1 MNFKFLDEKDSRGI
15 INNLFSISFVKE
27 DLPFKTIIIPIGL
40 PSIVYIFS
48 NNQTVIFNK
57 EIIPLK
63 GLTISAQFSTTYD
76 YHVNDE
82 SLNIG
87 INLHPT
93 ALYKILQID
102 ISTLTNKFV
111 PLKEIDKALF
121 KKMNPFF
128 LNYKKDPTTFITDI
142 IDFIENLELIE
153 DKDVIHIDKAIA
165 YIDKNE
171 GMVNVLD
178 LLKILPYSQKT
189 LETKFKKI
197 IGVTPGKFI
206 KLSRFTKLMRKYEDK
221 KLSLKE
227 LIHKYNYYD
236 HSHFIKDFKLF
247 MSESPKSYFK
257 NEYPLIKLYSKDL

>member
-1 MNFKFLDEKDSRGI
+1 MTFKFINEKDSRGI
-15 INNLFSISFVKE
+15 INNMFSISFVNE
-27 DLPFKTIIIPIGL
+27 DLPFKTIIIPTGL
-40 PSIVYIFS
+40 PSLVYIYS
-48 NNQTVIFNK
+48 NNQTVYYKN

-63 GLTISAQFSTTYD
+63 GLTISGQFSTIYH
-76 YHVNDE
+76 YHVNDK
-82 SLNIG
+82 SFNLG
-87 INLHPT
+87 LNLHPT

-102 ISTLTNKFV
+102 ISTLTNKLV
-111 PLKEIDKALF
+111 PLEKINEELF
-121 KKMNPFF
+121 KKINPFY
-128 LNYKKDPTTFITDI
+128 LNYKNDPSSFITSI
-142 IDFIENLELIE
+142 ISFIENVELIV
-153 DKDVIHIDKAIA
+153 DNDVKYIDKAID

-171 GMVNVLD
+171 GMINVLD
-178 LLKILPYSQKT
+178 LLKILPFSQKS

-236 HSHFIKDFKLF
+236 QSHFIKDFKLF
-247 MSESPKSYFK
+247 MAESPKAYFK